1 MPTRTAKKHRKAKR
15 SLRAPRNL
23 GEALAGGWKIHEQ
36 LSSWNFKLANKLEGF
51 LLLSHGKVSKTL
63 MVQYKALYEPGEP
76 YFLED
81 IEL

>member
-1 MPTRTAKKHRKAKR
+1 MPTRTAKKQRKAKS

-23 GEALAGGWKIHEQ
+23 GEALAGGWKIREQ
-36 LSSWNFKLANKLEGF
+36 LSSWNFKSANKREGF
-51 LLLSHGKVSKTL
+51 LLLSQGKASKTL
-63 MVQYKALYEPGEP
+63 MVPYKALYEPSEP